1 MKYFLIPIIL
11 LAGCASRYKTKMES
25 YKIKDTD
32 VYLSDSEITDEK
44 YEAYKAA
51 ICLKMKD
58 ENCKSEFYKQFLY
71 KLKSKYSFSAN
82 ELNAYCRANQ
92 IECLIPKNTERYVRG
107 LHNQTVD
114 NVVAKQ
120 EAEAS
125 ANASGAFAAMLGGVN
140 QSLKDS
146 QGTNCTY
153 TRLGNT
159 IQSNCR

>member
-51 ICLKMKD
+51 ICSKMKD
-58 ENCKSEFYKQFLY
+58 GNCKSEFYKQFLY
-71 KLKSKYSFSAN
+71 KLKSNYSFNAN
-82 ELNAYCRANQ
+82 ELSAYCRANQ
-92 IECLIPKNTERYVRG
+92 IKCLIPKNTERYVRD
-107 LHNQTVD
+107 LHNKTID
-114 NVVAKQ
+114 NMVIEQ

-125 ANASGAFAAMLGGVN
+125 ANASGGFAAMLGGV
-140 QSLKDS
+140 S
-146 QGTNCTY
+146 QGFNNARGTNCTY
-153 TRLGNT
+153 TKLGNT